1 MSSIFR
7 LNDDLSNLV
16 EIIDKYDDVVA
27 EAEDDLRITNK
38 TLEEANREQ
47 PELTYKYYKYYT
59 ELKAMRKHA
68 ENLLEQKKGEVWVKV
83 KTKHSID
90 LGTRD
95 LEQYVKKDASVMSF
109 RKMYLV
115 VEEMADNFEKITK
128 AFEARGYALKNITE
142 ARVHQLSYTLLAD

>member
-1 MSSIFR
+1 MSSIFK
-7 LNDDLSNLV
+7 LKDDLSNLP

-27 EAEDDLRITNK
+27 EAEDDLRIINK

-47 PELTYKYYKYYT
+47 PDLCYKYYKYYVQ
-59 ELKAMRKHA
+59 LKAMRKHA
-68 ENLLEQKKGEVWVKV
+68 ENLLEQKKGEIWVKI

-95 LEQYVKKDASVMSF
+95 IEQYVKKDSNVMSF
-109 RKMYLV
+109 RKMCLV
-115 VEEMADNFEKITK
+115 VEEMTDNFEKITK

-142 ARVHQLSYTLLAD
+142 ARIHQLSHALLSD

>member
-7 LNDDLSNLV
+7 LKDDLSNLV
-16 EIIDKYDDVVA
+16 DIIDKYDEVVA
-27 EAEDDLRITNK
+27 EAEDDLRIVNK

-47 PELTYKYYKYYT
+47 PELSYKYYKYYT

-68 ENLLEQKKGEVWVKV
+68 DNLLEQKKGEVWVKV

-95 LEQYVKKDASVMSF
+95 LEQYVKKDAAVMSF

-115 VEEMADNFEKITK
+115 VDEMADNFEKITK

-142 ARVHQLSYTLLAD
+142 ARIHQLSHVLLAD

>member
-7 LNDDLSNLV
+7 LKDDLSNLP

-27 EAEDDLRITNK
+27 EAEDDLRIHNK

-47 PELTYKYYKYYT
+47 PELLYKYYKLHT
-59 ELKAMRKHA
+59 ELRAMRKHA
-68 ENLLEQKKGEVWVKV
+68 ENLLEQKKGEVWIKV

-95 LEQYVKKDASVMSF
+95 LEQYVKKDATVMTY
-109 RKMYLV
+109 RKMFLV
-115 VEEMADNFEKITK
+115 VDEMADNFEKITK
-128 AFEARGYALKNITE
+128 AFETRGYALKNITE
-142 ARVHQLSYTLLAD
+142 ARIHQLNHMLLAD

>member
-7 LNDDLSNLV
+7 LKDDLSNLPD
-16 EIIDKYDDVVA
+16 IIDKYDVVVA
-27 EAEDDLRITNK
+27 EAEDDLRIVNK

-47 PELTYKYYKYYT
+47 PELSYKYYKYYT

-68 ENLLEQKKGEVWVKV
+68 DNLLEQKKGEVWVKV

-95 LEQYVKKDASVMSF
+95 LEQYVKKDATVMSF

-115 VEEMADNFEKITK
+115 VDEMADNFEKITK

-142 ARVHQLSYTLLAD
+142 ARVHQLSHVLLAD